1 MLLYCTALLQ
11 ARGAISFAL
20 SHIAS
25 EVSIALRGV
34 YLAALF
40 APLLLSSPLVFSWG
54 VGRHQWLLLLRWT
67 LEQAGPAFIKWG
79 QWGSTRPDLFPRWV
93 Y

>member
-1 MLLYCTALLQ
+1 M
-11 ARGAISFAL
+11 
-20 SHIAS
+20 
-25 EVSIALRGV
+25 

-54 VGRHQWLLLLRWT
+54 VGRPQWLLLLRWT

-79 QWGSTRPDLFPRWV
+79 QWGSTRPDLFPRCVCV
-93 Y
+93 YACVCWEGGWWTVDGGAGQGVVGQPAPGH